1 MATAV
6 LRRPLLAALL
16 PAAGGGAAGPSRF
29 HIRRRRS
36 RHPVLAVSSDSSKPV
51 ASTSSSSAGGGNPEE
66 EPPVLPLL
74 QELADCLVLPPKFL
88 SQLPRDLRLD
98 LNDAAFDLSNGP
110 VLDEVGTKKLS
121 KLDVLKCGQE
131 VGDLLLNLAKAW
143 ELADTST
150 SNNLAKQLP
159 SMEPFLTHSAKSGM
173 NCIHMIVAFGK
184 RLVSAG
190 RRFQSMGQ
198 YSQGELKKIAE
209 TMIKNGKLLSTRPPV
224 VQSDVQAMK
233 EKRKL
238 KFGELE
244 FELTAEKANIG
255 AAVGAVFGFIS
266 WQLAQGVQSIPDGR
280 MQYANDNALQLAK
293 SLRVALLVL
302 GYTSTG
308 LSLFAALGL
317 LLLAQQINS
326 ENKSE

>member
-16 PAAGGGAAGPSRF
+16 PGGAGASGPSSRF
-29 HIRRRRS
+29 RLRRRRS
-36 RHPVLAVSSDSSKPV
+36 PPPSRAVSSDSPKPV
-51 ASTSSSSAGGGNPEE
+51 ASTSSSAGGDSPEE

-74 QELADCLVLPPKFL
+74 QELADCLALPPKFL
-88 SQLPRDLRLD
+88 AQLPRDLRLD

-110 VLDEVGTKKLS
+110 VLDE
-121 KLDVLKCGQE
+121 CGQE

-150 SNNLAKQLP
+150 SNSIAKQLP
-159 SMEPFLTHSAKSGM
+159 SMEPYLTRSAKS
-173 NCIHMIVAFGK
+173 AFGK

-198 YSQGELKKIAE
+198 YGQGELKKIAE
-209 TMIKNGKLLSTRPPV
+209 TMIKNGKLLSTRPV

-233 EKRKL
+233 EKRRL

-244 FELTAEKANIG
+244 FEVTAESANIG
-255 AAVGAVFGFIS
+255 AAVAAIFGFIS
-266 WQLAQGVQSIPDGR
+266 WQLAQGVQNVPDST
-280 MQYANDNALQLAK
+280 MQYANDK
-293 SLRVALLVL
+293 SLKTALLVL

-308 LSLFAALGL
+308 LSLFAAFGL

-326 ENKSE
+326 GNKSE

>member
-6 LRRPLLAALL
+6 VRRPLLAALL
-16 PAAGGGAAGPSRF
+16 PAASRPSRF
-29 HIRRRRS
+29 RIRRRRS
-36 RHPVLAVSSDSSKPV
+36 PLPFLAVSSDSPKP
-51 ASTSSSSAGGGNPEE
+51 ATSTSSSSAGGDNPDE

-88 SQLPRDLRLD
+88 SQLPGDLRLD

-110 VLDEVGTKKLS
+110 VLDE
-121 KLDVLKCGQE
+121 CGQE

-143 ELADTST
+143 EMADTSA
-150 SNNLAKQLP
+150 SNNFAKQLP
-159 SMEPFLTHSAKSGM
+159 SMEPYLMASAKS
-173 NCIHMIVAFGK
+173 AFGK

-198 YSQGELKKIAE
+198 YSKGELTTIAE
-209 TMIKNGKLLSTRPPV
+209 TMIKNGTLLSKRPV
-224 VQSDVQAMK
+224 IQSDVQAMK

-244 FELTAEKANIG
+244 LELTAEKAYIG
-255 AAVGAVFGFIS
+255 AAVGAVFGFLS
-266 WQLAQGVQSIPDGR
+266 WQLAQGVQSIPDNS
-280 MQYANDNALQLAK
+280 MQYANGNAPQLAT
-293 SLRVALLVL
+293 SLKVALLFLV
-302 GYTSTG
+302 YTSTG
-308 LSLFAALGL
+308 LSVFTALGL
-317 LLLAQQINS
+317 LILAQQINP

>member
-6 LRRPLLAALL
+6 LRRPLLAALP
-16 PAAGGGAAGPSRF
+16 PAGAVAGASGPSRF
-29 HIRRRRS
+29 RIRRRWS
-36 RHPVLAVSSDSSKPV
+36 PSPGLAVSSDSPKPV
-51 ASTSSSSAGGGNPEE
+51 ASTSSSSGGGE

-110 VLDEVGTKKLS
+110 VLDE
-121 KLDVLKCGQE
+121 CGQE

-159 SMEPFLTHSAKSGM
+159 SMEPYLTCSAKS
-173 NCIHMIVAFGK
+173 AFGK

-198 YSQGELKKIAE
+198 YGQGELKKIAE
-209 TMIKNGKLLSTRPPV
+209 TMIKNGKLLSTRPV

-244 FELTAEKANIG
+244 FELTAEKAIVG

-266 WQLAQGVQSIPDGR
+266 WQLAQGVQGIPDST

-293 SLRVALLVL
+293 SLKVALLVL

-326 ENKSE
+326 EDKSE

>member
-16 PAAGGGAAGPSRF
+16 PGGAGASGPSSRF
-29 HIRRRRS
+29 RIRRRRS
-36 RHPVLAVSSDSSKPV
+36 PPPARAVSSDSPKPV
-51 ASTSSSSAGGGNPEE
+51 ASTSSSAGGDSPEE

-88 SQLPRDLRLD
+88 AQLPRDLRLD

-110 VLDEVGTKKLS
+110 VLDE
-121 KLDVLKCGQE
+121 CGQE
-131 VGDLLLNLAKAW
+131 VSDLLLNLAKAW

-150 SNNLAKQLP
+150 SNSIVKQLP
-159 SMEPFLTHSAKSGM
+159 SMEPYLTRSAKS
-173 NCIHMIVAFGK
+173 AFGK
-184 RLVSAG
+184 RLGSAG

-198 YSQGELKKIAE
+198 YGQGELKKIAE
-209 TMIKNGKLLSTRPPV
+209 TMIKNGKILSTRPA

-233 EKRKL
+233 EKRRL

-244 FELTAEKANIG
+244 FEVTAESANIG
-255 AAVGAVFGFIS
+255 AAVAAIFGFIS
-266 WQLAQGVQSIPDGR
+266 WQLALGVQNVPDST
-280 MQYANDNALQLAK
+280 MQYANDNALHLTK
-293 SLRVALLVL
+293 SLKTALLVL

-308 LSLFAALGL
+308 LSLFAAFGL
-317 LLLAQQINS
+317 LLLAQQINP

>member
-16 PAAGGGAAGPSRF
+16 PAGAGATGPSQFR
-29 HIRRRRS
+29 IRRRRPP
-36 RHPVLAVSSDSSKPV
+36 HPVLAVSSDSPKPV
-51 ASTSSSSAGGGNPEE
+51 ASTSGGGGNPDE

-110 VLDEVGTKKLS
+110 VLDE
-121 KLDVLKCGQE
+121 CGQE
-131 VGDLLLNLAKAW
+131 VGDLLLNLAKSW

-150 SNNLAKQLP
+150 SNSLAKQLP
-159 SMEPFLTHSAKSGM
+159 SMEPYLTRSAKS
-173 NCIHMIVAFGK
+173 AFGK
-184 RLVSAG
+184 RLVSTG

-198 YSQGELKKIAE
+198 YGQGEFKKIAE
-209 TMIKNGKLLSTRPPV
+209 TMIKNGKLLSTCPV

-255 AAVGAVFGFIS
+255 AAAGAVFGFIS
-266 WQLAQGVQSIPDGR
+266 WQLAQGVQGIPDSTK
-280 MQYANDNALQLAK
+280 QYANDSALQLAK
-293 SLRVALLVL
+293 SLKVALLVL

-308 LSLFAALGL
+308 LSLFTALGL

-326 ENKSE
+326 EDKSE

>member
-6 LRRPLLAALL
+6 LRRPLLAAPL
-16 PAAGGGAAGPSRF
+16 PAAAGAAGPSRF

-36 RHPVLAVSSDSSKPV
+36 QHPVLAVSSDSSKPV
-51 ASTSSSSAGGGNPEE
+51 ASTSSSSAGGDNPDE
-66 EPPVLPLL
+66 EPPVRPLL

-88 SQLPRDLRLD
+88 SQLPRDLRRD

-110 VLDEVGTKKLS
+110 VLDE
-121 KLDVLKCGQE
+121 CGQE

-159 SMEPFLTHSAKSGM
+159 SMEPYLTRSAKS
-173 NCIHMIVAFGK
+173 AFGK

-198 YSQGELKKIAE
+198 YGQGGLKKIAE
-209 TMIKNGKLLSTRPPV
+209 TMIKNGKLLSTRPV

-266 WQLAQGVQSIPDGR
+266 WQLAQGVQGIPDST

-293 SLRVALLVL
+293 SLKVALLVL

>member
-16 PAAGGGAAGPSRF
+16 PAAGGAAGPSRF

-36 RHPVLAVSSDSSKPV
+36 QHPALAVSSDSSKPV
-51 ASTSSSSAGGGNPEE
+51 ASTSSSSAGGDNPEE

-74 QELADCLVLPPKFL
+74 QELADCLVLPPKLL

-110 VLDEVGTKKLS
+110 VLDE
-121 KLDVLKCGQE
+121 CGQE

-159 SMEPFLTHSAKSGM
+159 SMEPYLTCSAKS
-173 NCIHMIVAFGK
+173 AFGK

-198 YSQGELKKIAE
+198 YGQGELK
-209 TMIKNGKLLSTRPPV
+209 
-224 VQSDVQAMK
+224 
-233 EKRKL
+233 

-266 WQLAQGVQSIPDGR
+266 WQLAQGVQGIPDGTT
-280 MQYANDNALQLAK
+280 QYANDNALQLAK

-317 LLLAQQINS
+317 LVLAQQINS

>member
-16 PAAGGGAAGPSRF
+16 PAAGGAAGPSRF

-36 RHPVLAVSSDSSKPV
+36 QHPALAVSSDSSKPV
-51 ASTSSSSAGGGNPEE
+51 ASTSSSSAGGDNPEE

-74 QELADCLVLPPKFL
+74 QELADCLVLPPKLL

-110 VLDEVGTKKLS
+110 VLDE
-121 KLDVLKCGQE
+121 CGQE

-159 SMEPFLTHSAKSGM
+159 SMEPYLTCSAKS
-173 NCIHMIVAFGK
+173 AFGK

-198 YSQGELKKIAE
+198 YGQGELKKIAE
-209 TMIKNGKLLSTRPPV
+209 TMIKNGKLLSTRPV

-266 WQLAQGVQSIPDGR
+266 WQLAQGVQGIPDGTT
-280 MQYANDNALQLAK
+280 QYANDNALQLAK

-317 LLLAQQINS
+317 LVLAQQINS

>member
-16 PAAGGGAAGPSRF
+16 PGGAGASGPSSRF
-29 HIRRRRS
+29 RIRRRRS
-36 RHPVLAVSSDSSKPV
+36 PPPARAVSSDSPKPV
-51 ASTSSSSAGGGNPEE
+51 ASTSSSAGGDSPEE

-74 QELADCLVLPPKFL
+74 QELADCLVLPPNFL
-88 SQLPRDLRLD
+88 AQLPRDLRLD

-110 VLDEVGTKKLS
+110 VLDE
-121 KLDVLKCGQE
+121 CGQE

-150 SNNLAKQLP
+150 SNSIAKQLP
-159 SMEPFLTHSAKSGM
+159 SMEPYLTRSQIS
-173 NCIHMIVAFGK
+173 VAFGK
-184 RLVSAG
+184 RLGSSG

-198 YSQGELKKIAE
+198 YGQGEFKKIAE
-209 TMIKNGKLLSTRPPV
+209 TMIKNGKLLSTRPV

-233 EKRKL
+233 EKKRL

-244 FELTAEKANIG
+244 FEVTAESANIG
-255 AAVGAVFGFIS
+255 AAVAAIFGFIS
-266 WQLAQGVQSIPDGR
+266 WQLALGMQNVPDSTT
-280 MQYANDNALQLAK
+280 QYANDNALQLAK
-293 SLRVALLVL
+293 SLKTALLVL
-302 GYTSTG
+302 VYTSTG
-308 LSLFAALGL
+308 LSLFAAFGL

-326 ENKSE
+326 ENKLE

>member
-6 LRRPLLAALL
+6 LRRPLLAALP
-16 PAAGGGAAGPSRF
+16 PAGAGAVASRPSRF
-29 HIRRRRS
+29 HIQRRRS
-36 RHPVLAVSSDSSKPV
+36 PLPVLAVSSDSPKPV
-51 ASTSSSSAGGGNPEE
+51 ASTSSSSGGGEE

-110 VLDEVGTKKLS
+110 VLDE
-121 KLDVLKCGQE
+121 CGQE

-150 SNNLAKQLP
+150 SNNLVKQLP
-159 SMEPFLTHSAKSGM
+159 SMEPYLTRSAKS
-173 NCIHMIVAFGK
+173 AFGK

-198 YSQGELKKIAE
+198 YGQGELKKIAE
-209 TMIKNGKLLSTRPPV
+209 TMIKNGKLLSTRPV

-244 FELTAEKANIG
+244 FELTAEKANVG

-266 WQLAQGVQSIPDGR
+266 WQLAQGVQGIPDNT

-293 SLRVALLVL
+293 SLKVALLVL

-326 ENKSE
+326 EDKSE

>member
-16 PAAGGGAAGPSRF
+16 PAGAGESGPSRLRL
-29 HIRRRRS
+29 RRRMSPPPAR
-36 RHPVLAVSSDSSKPV
+36 AVSSDSPKPV
-51 ASTSSSSAGGGNPEE
+51 ASTSSPAGGDSPEE

-88 SQLPRDLRLD
+88 AQLPRDLRLD

-110 VLDEVGTKKLS
+110 VLDE
-121 KLDVLKCGQE
+121 CGQE

-143 ELADTST
+143 ELADTSA
-150 SNNLAKQLP
+150 SNSIAKQLP
-159 SMEPFLTHSAKSGM
+159 SMEPYLTHSAKP
-173 NCIHMIVAFGK
+173 AFGK

-198 YSQGELKKIAE
+198 YGQGELKKIAE
-209 TMIKNGKLLSTRPPV
+209 TMIKNGKLLSTRPV

-233 EKRKL
+233 EKRRL

-244 FELTAEKANIG
+244 FEVTAESANIG
-255 AAVGAVFGFIS
+255 AAVAAIFGFIS
-266 WQLAQGVQSIPDGR
+266 WQLAQGVQNVPDST

-293 SLRVALLVL
+293 SLKTALLVL

-308 LSLFAALGL
+308 LSLFTAFGL
-317 LLLAQQINS
+317 LLLAQRINS

>member
-6 LRRPLLAALL
+6 LRRPLLAAPL
-16 PAAGGGAAGPSRF
+16 PAAAGAAGPSRF

-36 RHPVLAVSSDSSKPV
+36 QHPVLAVSSDSSKPV
-51 ASTSSSSAGGGNPEE
+51 ASTSSSSAGGDNPDE
-66 EPPVLPLL
+66 EPPVRPLL

-88 SQLPRDLRLD
+88 SQLPRDLRRD

-110 VLDEVGTKKLS
+110 VLDE
-121 KLDVLKCGQE
+121 CGQE
-131 VGDLLLNLAKAW
+131 VGDLLLNLAK
-143 ELADTST
+143 
-150 SNNLAKQLP
+150 
-159 SMEPFLTHSAKSGM
+159 
-173 NCIHMIVAFGK
+173 
-184 RLVSAG
+184 
-190 RRFQSMGQ
+190 SMGQ
-198 YSQGELKKIAE
+198 YGQGGLKKIAE
-209 TMIKNGKLLSTRPPV
+209 TMIKNGKLLSTRPV

-266 WQLAQGVQSIPDGR
+266 WQLAQGVQGIPDST

-293 SLRVALLVL
+293 SLKVALLVL

>member
-6 LRRPLLAALL
+6 LRRPLLAALPL
-16 PAAGGGAAGPSRF
+16 AGAGAGTSGPSRL
-29 HIRRRRS
+29 HIRLRRS
-36 RHPVLAVSSDSSKPV
+36 PPPVLAVSSDSPKPV
-51 ASTSSSSAGGGNPEE
+51 ASTSSSSGGGEE

-74 QELADCLVLPPKFL
+74 QELADSLVLPPKFL

-110 VLDEVGTKKLS
+110 VLDE
-121 KLDVLKCGQE
+121 CGQE

-150 SNNLAKQLP
+150 SNNLVKQLP
-159 SMEPFLTHSAKSGM
+159 SMEPYLTRSAKS
-173 NCIHMIVAFGK
+173 AFGK

-198 YSQGELKKIAE
+198 YGQGELKKIAE
-209 TMIKNGKLLSTRPPV
+209 TMIKNGNLLSTRPV

-266 WQLAQGVQSIPDGR
+266 WQLAQGVQGIPDNT

-293 SLRVALLVL
+293 SLKVALLVL

-326 ENKSE
+326 EDKSD

>member
-16 PAAGGGAAGPSRF
+16 PAAGAAASGTSRF
-29 HIRRRRS
+29 HIRRRWS
-36 RHPVLAVSSDSSKPV
+36 RPPVLAVSSDSPKPI
-51 ASTSSSSAGGGNPEE
+51 ASTSSSSAGGDNPE

-110 VLDEVGTKKLS
+110 VLDE
-121 KLDVLKCGQE
+121 CGQE

-159 SMEPFLTHSAKSGM
+159 SMEPYLTRSAKS
-173 NCIHMIVAFGK
+173 AFGK

-198 YSQGELKKIAE
+198 YGQGELKKIAE
-209 TMIKNGKLLSTRPPV
+209 TMIKNGKLLSTRPV

-266 WQLAQGVQSIPDGR
+266 WQLAQGVQGIPDST
-280 MQYANDNALQLAK
+280 MQYTNDNALQVAK
-293 SLRVALLVL
+293 SLRVALLIL

-326 ENKSE
+326 ENKSG

>member
-1 MATAV
+1 MATAA

-16 PAAGGGAAGPSRF
+16 PAVSGARGPSRL
-29 HIRRRRS
+29 RPQRC
-36 RHPVLAVSSDSSKPV
+36 RHPPSLHAVSSDSPKPV
-51 ASTSSSSAGGGNPEE
+51 ASTSSSPGGDNPEE

-74 QELADCLVLPPKFL
+74 QELADCLVLPPKYL

-110 VLDEVGTKKLS
+110 VLDE
-121 KLDVLKCGQE
+121 CGQE

-150 SNNLAKQLP
+150 SNSLAKQLP
-159 SMEPFLTHSAKSGM
+159 SLEPYLTRSAKS
-173 NCIHMIVAFGK
+173 AFGK

-198 YSQGELKKIAE
+198 YGKGELKKIAE
-209 TMIKNGKLLSTRPPV
+209 TMINNGKLLSKRPV

-244 FELTAEKANIG
+244 VEVTAEKANIG
-255 AAVGAVFGFIS
+255 AAVGAVFGIIS
-266 WQLAQGVQSIPDGR
+266 WKLAQGVQNIPDNT
-280 MQYANDNALQLAK
+280 MQFANDNALQLAK
-293 SLRVALLVL
+293 SLKIALLVL
-302 GYTSTG
+302 GYTSAG
-308 LSLFAALGL
+308 LSFFSALAL

-326 ENKSE
+326 EDKSE

>member
-16 PAAGGGAAGPSRF
+16 PAAGAAASGTSRF
-29 HIRRRRS
+29 HIRRRWS
-36 RHPVLAVSSDSSKPV
+36 RPPVLAVSSDSPKPI
-51 ASTSSSSAGGGNPEE
+51 ASTSSSSAGGDNPE

-110 VLDEVGTKKLS
+110 VLDE
-121 KLDVLKCGQE
+121 CGQE

-159 SMEPFLTHSAKSGM
+159 SMEPYLTRSAKSGM
-173 NCIHMIVAFGK
+173 NYIHIIVAFGK

-198 YSQGELKKIAE
+198 YGQGELK
-209 TMIKNGKLLSTRPPV
+209 
-224 VQSDVQAMK
+224 
-233 EKRKL
+233 

-266 WQLAQGVQSIPDGR
+266 WQLAQGVQGIPDST
-280 MQYANDNALQLAK
+280 MQYTNDNALQVAK
-293 SLRVALLVL
+293 SLRVALLIL

-326 ENKSE
+326 ENKSG

>member
-16 PAAGGGAAGPSRF
+16 PAGAGAAPLPSRF
-29 HIRRRRS
+29 QLRRRRRS
-36 RHPVLAVSSDSSKPV
+36 PVSTLAVSSDSPKPA
-51 ASTSSSSAGGGNPEE
+51 ASTSTSSSAGGDGPDE

-110 VLDEVGTKKLS
+110 VLDE
-121 KLDVLKCGQE
+121 CGQE

-150 SNNLAKQLP
+150 SNSLAKQLP
-159 SMEPFLTHSAKSGM
+159 SMEPYLTRSAKS
-173 NCIHMIVAFGK
+173 AFGK

-198 YSQGELKKIAE
+198 YGKGELKKIAE
-209 TMIKNGKLLSTRPPV
+209 TMIKNGKLLSKRPV
-224 VQSDVQAMK
+224 IQSDVQAMK

-244 FELTAEKANIG
+244 LELTAERANIG
-255 AAVGAVFGFIS
+255 AAVGAGFGFLS
-266 WQLAQGVQSIPDGR
+266 WQLAQGVQSIPDNSK
-280 MQYANDNALQLAK
+280 QYANDNALQLAK
-293 SLRVALLVL
+293 SLKVALLGL
-302 GYTSTG
+302 GYTSAG
-308 LSLFAALGL
+308 LSLFAAVGL
-317 LLLAQQINS
+317 LLLAQQINA

>member
-6 LRRPLLAALL
+6 LRRPFLAALLL
-16 PAAGGGAAGPSRF
+16 PAAGGASGTSSWFCP
-29 HIRRRRS
+29 RRRRS
-36 RHPVLAVSSDSSKPV
+36 SPSVRAVSSDSPKPV
-51 ASTSSSSAGGGNPEE
+51 ASTSSPTGGDSPDE

-74 QELADCLVLPPKFL
+74 QELADCLILPPKL
-88 SQLPRDLRLD
+88 LAQLPSDLRLD

-110 VLDEVGTKKLS
+110 VLDE
-121 KLDVLKCGQE
+121 CGQE

-150 SNNLAKQLP
+150 SNSIAKQLP
-159 SMEPFLTHSAKSGM
+159 LMEPYLTRSAKS
-173 NCIHMIVAFGK
+173 AFGK

-190 RRFQSMGQ
+190 KRFQSMGQ
-198 YSQGELKKIAE
+198 YNQGELKKIAE
-209 TMIKNGKLLSTRPPV
+209 TMIKNGKLLSKHPV

-233 EKRKL
+233 EKRRL

-244 FELTAEKANIG
+244 FGVTAQSATIG
-255 AAVGAVFGFIS
+255 SAVAAIFGLIS
-266 WQLAQGVQSIPDGR
+266 WQLARGVQSIPDNT
-280 MQYANDNALQLAK
+280 MQYTNDNALQLAK
-293 SLRVALLVL
+293 SLKTALLVL

-308 LSLFAALGL
+308 LSLFAAFGL